1 MNITDSI
8 KDAWMM
14 AHARAAMD
22 SQTDLAGNSHDPWT
36 VQATIYFV
44 LSALGLSADFANEPT
59 REEIIAWMNE
69 NNMAHEVEYLM
80 EEY

>member
-1 MNITDSI
+1 MDDIWDL
-8 KDAWMM
+8 WMM

-22 SQTDLAGNSHDPWT
+22 SQTDVAGNSHDTGT

-44 LSALGLSADFANEPT
+44 LSALGLSADYADEPT
-59 REEIIAWMNE
+59 RQQIIDWMIK

-80 EEY
+80 EE